1 MVTASSER
9 QPVEMSC
16 LPLENSEQ
24 ESFSNN
30 IDKGRIPQIVVH
42 HSNLPNDD
50 MSQFGQNDTEQ
61 NEPEVREAAEPLVEQ
76 KGFLGAS
83 WQCASQALS
92 ESLCFWS

>member
-24 ESFSNN
+24 ESFSTT
-30 IDKGRIPQIVVH
+30 IDEGQIPQIVIH

-50 MSQFGQNDTEQ
+50 MPQFGQNDIEQ
-61 NEPEVREAAEPLVEQ
+61 NEPEVTEAAEPLVEK
-76 KGFLGAS
+76 KGAMH
-83 WQCASQALS
+83 ALRK
-92 ESLCFWS
+92 